1 MVHTRDLR
9 HEPWRYRLRAFV
21 SKPANL
27 LLVFFLIVLVVLS
40 LLPMATMLSNMFT
53 VHVGTEKK
61 LLRLPVDSTT
71 LWHFQKLFAGDEW
84 SQVNF
89 WQPLWNSLIVALGSG
104 ILGIAVGGTVAW
116 FITRSDLKCKKFISG
131 QNCSITAIV
140 GPRTNAP
147 ALHPINNFLSA
158 IFSNTFCALFI
169 LSE

>member
-27 LLVFFLIVLVVLS
+27 LLVFFLIVLVLLS

-61 LLRLPVDSTT
+61 LLRLPVGSTT
-71 LWHFQKLFAGDEW
+71 LWHFQKLFAGDDW

-89 WQPLWNSLIVALGSG
+89 WQPLCNSLLSTDSCRVPH
-104 ILGIAVGGTVAW
+104 GTHQ
-116 FITRSDLKCKKFISG
+116 RPDSCPS
-131 QNCSITAIV
+131 
-140 GPRTNAP
+140 P
-147 ALHPINNFLSA
+147 A
-158 IFSNTFCALFI
+158 
-169 LSE
+169 

>member
-27 LLVFFLIVLVVLS
+27 LLVFFLTVLVLLS

-71 LWHFQKLFAGDEW
+71 LWHFQKLFAGDDW

-89 WQPLWNSLIVALGSG
+89 WQPLCNSMIVALGSG
-104 ILGIAVGGTVAW
+104 ILGSRWAA
-116 FITRSDLKCKKFISG
+116 RSRGSSRDPTS
-131 QNCSITAIV
+131 
-140 GPRTNAP
+140 NAKNSSRRSSSSP
-147 ALHPINNFLSA
+147 
-158 IFSNTFCALFI
+158 T
-169 LSE
+169 